1 MKGPKAR
8 TVVALVGLS
17 YCAGALTAHW
27 TWSRMTAAG
36 ADEIGGVES
45 TSDVRPAPPPPH
57 KEPAATATIGEDAAV
72 EALQDKNLLMPVDGV
87 DRDDLHQSFAESR
100 NGRAHEAIDIL
111 APRNTPVRAVTDGHI
126 AKLFTSNRGGLTVYQ
141 FDSDERYCYY
151 YAHLEQYAEGLTEGA
166 RVRRGQIIGY
176 VGTSGNAPPNTP
188 HLHFAIFALGPE
200 KKWWEGSPLD
210 PYPALR

>member
-1 MKGPKAR
+1 MKAPKAR
-8 TVVALVGLS
+8 TLIALIGVS

-27 TWSRMTAAG
+27 TWSRMAAVATDG
-36 ADEIGGVES
+36 SKTTDI
-45 TSDVRPAPPPPH
+45 RPAPPPAH
-57 KEPAATATIGEDAAV
+57 KEPAATATIGEEAAV
-72 EALQDKNLLMPVDGV
+72 DALQQKRLLLPVDGV
-87 DRDDLHQSFAESR
+87 DRAELRQSFSESR
-100 NGRAHEAIDIL
+100 NGREHEAIDIL

-126 AKLFTSNRGGLTVYQ
+126 AKLFTSERGGLTVYQ
-141 FDSDERYCYY
+141 FDADERYCYF

-166 RVRRGQIIGY
+166 RVKRGQIIGY

-200 KKWWEGSPLD
+200 KRWWEGTPID